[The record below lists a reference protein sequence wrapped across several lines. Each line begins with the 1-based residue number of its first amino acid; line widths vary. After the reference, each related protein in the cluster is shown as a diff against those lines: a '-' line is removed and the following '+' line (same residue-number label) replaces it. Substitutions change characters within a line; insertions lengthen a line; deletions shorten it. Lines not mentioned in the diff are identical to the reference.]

1 MGHVITTTQFVRRGA
16 SRKLAKAAV
25 AALLAAALAGTAAA
39 QEIAR
44 GKVERIKVHSPSLE
58 GNLQGN
64 SADRDVLV
72 YLPPSYSTDTSR
84 RYPVVY
90 QLHGWLPGAEQ
101 WAQMIEF
108 QERTDKAIASG
119 AAKEMIVVLPD
130 SQGIFGGAMYSTSV
144 TSGDFE
150 GFIARDLVAEI
161 DRRYRTIPERES
173 RGLSG
178 HSMGGYGTLRI
189 AMKYPELYSSFYAMS
204 ACCVAPFEARGPMME
219 QAAALE
225 TPDEAK
231 SAPIF
236 ARVQLTQAAAW
247 SPNPQKA
254 PFFFD
259 LPLENGEVNELA
271 LMKWNANV
279 PLVMVDQHVPALKSF
294 DAIALD
300 VGEQDGLIDANRQFS
315 EVLESYGIEHS
326 FETYEGDHTNRVAE
340 RYGDHVLPF
349 FSRVLAFE

>member
-16 SRKLAKAAV
+16 PRKLAKAAV

-44 GKVERIKVHSPSLE
+44 GKVERIKVHSPSIE
-58 GNLQGN
+58 GDLPGN
-64 SADRDVLV
+64 SAERDVLV

-90 QLHGWLPGAEQ
+90 QLHGWLTGAEQ
-101 WAQMIEF
+101 WAQMLQF
-108 QERTDKAIASG
+108 QERTDRAMASG
-119 AAKEMIVVLPD
+119 AAKEMIVVVPD
-130 SQGIFGGAMYSTSV
+130 SQSIFGGAMYSSSV

-161 DRRYRTIPERES
+161 DRRYRTIPERRS

-204 ACCVAPFEARGPMME
+204 SCCVAPFEASGPFME

-225 TPDEAK
+225 TPEEAK
-231 SAPIF
+231 SAAIF

-247 SPNPQKA
+247 
-254 PFFFD
+254 
-259 LPLENGEVNELA
+259 
-271 LMKWNANV
+271 
-279 PLVMVDQHVPALKSF
+279 
-294 DAIALD
+294 
-300 VGEQDGLIDANRQFS
+300 
-315 EVLESYGIEHS
+315 
-326 FETYEGDHTNRVAE
+326 
-340 RYGDHVLPF
+340 
-349 FSRVLAFE
+349 